1 MLNSKRNKNI
11 QDQPKVSDND
21 SSLNEDNDKSCDQI
35 LITSA
40 RNITRLPHIISNIE
54 KIPSKRDHSEQVV
67 VRENRNTRVIDK
79 RIQVYDQSIKQV
91 DIIVALKYN
100 YSELAVKK
108 EIVMK
113 SAKYNEN
120 KKDQSTQSNIRKRQR
135 DSA

>member
-11 QDQPKVSDND
+11 QDHPKVPDND
-21 SSLNEDNDKSCDQI
+21 SSLNDGNDKSYYQI

-40 RNITRLPHIISNIE
+40 RNNTRLPHTRSNIE

-79 RIQVYDQSIKQV
+79 RIQVNDQSIKQV
-91 DIIVALKYN
+91 DTIVVLKSN

-108 EIVMK
+108 GNSNE
-113 SAKYNEN
+113 KY
-120 KKDQSTQSNIRKRQR
+120 
-135 DSA
+135 